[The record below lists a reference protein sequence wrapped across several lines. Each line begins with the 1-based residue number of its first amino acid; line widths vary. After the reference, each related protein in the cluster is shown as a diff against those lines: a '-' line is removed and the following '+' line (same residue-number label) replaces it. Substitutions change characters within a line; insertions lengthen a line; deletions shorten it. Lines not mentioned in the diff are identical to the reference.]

1 MSAAKAINLLI
12 SNLFMSVSMY
22 VWFHSKIGKQI
33 QSSFHYFCNM
43 MRNKNWLLALIGA
56 AAGTALGWLLFS
68 ENGKKLRA
76 DSKQGFAQWLKKI
89 KGR

>member
-1 MSAAKAINLLI
+1 
-12 SNLFMSVSMY
+12 
-22 VWFHSKIGKQI
+22 
-33 QSSFHYFCNM
+33 M

-68 ENGKKLRA
+68 EKGKQVR
-76 DSKQGFAQWLKKI
+76 SEGKQGISDWFKKM

>member
-1 MSAAKAINLLI
+1 MSLSIR
-12 SNLFMSVSMY
+12 

-33 QSSFHYFCNM
+33 QSSFHYFCCM
-43 MRNKNWLLALIGA
+43 MRNKNLLLALIGA

-76 DSKQGFAQWLKKI
+76 DSKQGFAQLLKKI